1 VIVGCRIRGHD
12 TKTYLLGRKNMAV
25 KAEVPFLEIPSVAIQ
40 DALGCR
46 DANGI
51 HADFPVLP
59 KAIIRC

>member
-1 VIVGCRIRGHD
+1 
-12 TKTYLLGRKNMAV
+12 MAV